1 MQSSLRHGVSSLVIA
16 AATLLAAVPAALGAD
31 PVETEKTALS
41 VRIKGRVAKQQVY
54 AQLEGVIEYV
64 ACCPG
69 GKEYESLFVCDA
81 DPQALFDSL
90 VRSGV
95 RAGTPARDE
104 ADKYI
109 LPTGG
114 RVTISVEWNRG
125 GWGRRAPLE
134 TFVLDTA
141 TGQPMPSVEW
151 IFTGSRQSR
160 DPATGKTML
169 EALTVKNLIS
179 LHHLDPTVL
188 IQNSLQAAR
197 DDGRYKANLAALPPE
212 GTAVTLVLAP
222 VHSARAGDADKP
234 VRTMHALIHGRVQG
248 VGFRAFTQRHA
259 RRLGLKGWVRNLP
272 GGEVELVAAGSEQS
286 LSRLEERVRKGPR
299 GAKVERVV
307 LSPAEG
313 DAALGAFEVRAT
325 PSGKN

>member
-1 MQSSLRHGVSSLVIA
+1 MQNWYRRRVPLLALA
-16 AATLLAAVPAALGAD
+16 AATLRATAV
-31 PVETEKTALS
+31 TALS
-41 VRIKGRVAKQQVY
+41 AEPNGRGETMRPLRIEGRVAKQQVY

-69 GKEYESLFVCDA
+69 GKEYESLFVCDV
-81 DPQALFDSL
+81 DPQALFEAL
-90 VRSGV
+90 VRAGV
-95 RAGTPARDE
+95 RAGAPARDQT
-104 ADKYI
+104 DKYV

-114 RVTISVEWNRG
+114 RVRISVEWDEGGRG
-125 GWGRRAPLE
+125 RKAPLE

-141 TGQPMPSVEW
+141 TGQPMSPVEW
-151 IFTGSRQSR
+151 VFTGSRKSR

-188 IQNSLQAAR
+188 IQNPLQAAR
-197 DDGRYKANLAALPPE
+197 DDGRYKANAAALPPE
-212 GTAVTLVLAP
+212 GTAVALVLVP
-222 VHSARAGDADKP
+222 VEPVRAEDSGGP
-234 VRTMHALIHGRVQG
+234 VRTVHASIRGRVQG

-259 RRLGLKGWVRNLP
+259 HRLGLKGWVRNLP
-272 GGEVELVAAGSEQS
+272 NGEVELVAAGPEQS
-286 LSRLEERVRKGPR
+286 LARFEERLRKGPR

-313 DAALGAFEVRAT
+313 GAELEPFEVRPT
-325 PSGKN
+325 PSGKK